1 MCCSCSVNEVIP
13 EKKEKFSPKKL
24 YESFYEVLKY
34 SNYKVYK
41 CYNLVF
47 IKRVLTKNAGG
58 IIIFVFSLID
68 IICFVIYF
76 IKRESSLKA
85 EILNLNKDNN
95 KDNNEDNNKDNN
107 NNKVE
112 KMMILLLKKL

>member
-1 MCCSCSVNEVIP
+1 M
-13 EKKEKFSPKKL
+13 F
-24 YESFYEVLKY
+24 KY
-34 SNYKVYK
+34 
-41 CYNLVF
+41 YNLVF

-76 IKRESSLKA
+76 IKKESSLKA
-85 EILNLNKDNN
+85 EILNLNKA
-95 KDNNEDNNKDNN
+95 NNEDNNKDNN